1 MPKRGETTKNDF
13 VVFALI
19 FERFLAEQS
28 QKPYFCKKYPK
39 MKKVHFIA
47 IGGSAMHNL
56 AIALH
61 RKGYEVTGS
70 DDEIFEPSKS
80 RLANEGILPPRWG
93 WFPEKLD
100 DSYDAVILGM
110 HARIDNPEL
119 VRAQELGLKVYSYP
133 EYLYEQSKDKTRIVV
148 GGSHGKTTITSM
160 ILHVLKQVGI
170 ETDFMVGAQL
180 EGFDVM
186 VRLSETA
193 KYMVMEGDE
202 YLTSPIDRV
211 PKFHHYHSH
220 IAVISGIGW
229 DHVNVFPTFDN
240 YLEQFRI
247 FVRTIE
253 KGGCLIYD
261 QTDIEAEKIAQGAQC
276 QTFGYGVHP
285 FESDGL
291 KTILLLPDGSSR
303 EVGVF
308 GSHNMKNINAARLVC
323 RQLGV
328 TDVQF
333 YEAISTFKG
342 AARRLELLFDNGDN
356 FVFRD
361 FAHAPS
367 KVNASVKALR
377 EQFPE
382 KHLIA
387 VFELHTYS
395 SLSEVFI
402 DHYRDALK
410 LADTAIVFY
419 DPHAVAIK
427 KLELMPDARIVEGF
441 GRPDLK
447 VVHNKAELVTLLE
460 QGQRKNV
467 VGAFMSSGD
476 FNGLTTDDLKSLYA

>member
-1 MPKRGETTKNDF
+1 MF
-13 VVFALI
+13 
-19 FERFLAEQS
+19 S
-28 QKPYFCKKYPK
+28 
-39 MKKVHFIA
+39 
-47 IGGSAMHNL
+47 
-56 AIALH
+56 
-61 RKGYEVTGS
+61 
-70 DDEIFEPSKS
+70 
-80 RLANEGILPPRWG
+80 PP
-93 WFPEKLD
+93 
-100 DSYDAVILGM
+100 
-110 HARIDNPEL
+110 
-119 VRAQELGLKVYSYP
+119 
-133 EYLYEQSKDKTRIVV
+133 
-148 GGSHGKTTITSM
+148 
-160 ILHVLKQVGI
+160 
-170 ETDFMVGAQL
+170 
-180 EGFDVM
+180 
-186 VRLSETA
+186 
-193 KYMVMEGDE
+193 
-202 YLTSPIDRV
+202 LT
-211 PKFHHYHSH
+211 
-220 IAVISGIGW
+220 
-229 DHVNVFPTFDN
+229 
-240 YLEQFRI
+240 
-247 FVRTIE
+247 
-253 KGGCLIYD
+253 
-261 QTDIEAEKIAQGAQC
+261 EKIAQGAQC

-291 KTILLLPDGSSR
+291 KTILLLPDGSRR

-328 TDVQF
+328 TDAQF

-382 KHLIA
+382 KHLVA

-427 KLELMPDARIVEGF
+427 KLELMPDSRIVEGF

-447 VVHNKAELVTLLE
+447 VVHSKAELVTLLE
-460 QGQRKNV
+460 KGQRKNV

>member
-1 MPKRGETTKNDF
+1 
-13 VVFALI
+13 
-19 FERFLAEQS
+19 
-28 QKPYFCKKYPK
+28 

-80 RLANEGILPPRWG
+80 RLANEGILPEQWG
-93 WFPEKLD
+93 WYPEKLD
-100 DSYDAVILGM
+100 KSYDAVILGM
-110 HARIDNPEL
+110 HARADNPEL
-119 VRAQELGLKVYSYP
+119 VRAQELGIKVYSYP
-133 EYLYEQSKDKTRIVV
+133 EYLYEQSRDKTRIVI

-160 ILHVLKQVGI
+160 ILHVMKHAGL

-211 PKFHHYHSH
+211 PKFHHYHPH

-253 KGGCLIYD
+253 PGGCLIYD
-261 QTDIEAEKIAQGAQC
+261 QTDLEAEKIAQGATC
-276 QTFGYGVHP
+276 TTFGYGVHP
-285 FESDGL
+285 FEARDTHSV
-291 KTILLLPDGSSR
+291 LLLPDGRRS

-328 TDVQF
+328 TDERF
-333 YEAISTFKG
+333 YEAIASFKG
-342 AARRLELLFDNGDN
+342 AARRLELLFSNADNGN

-377 EQFPE
+377 EQFPQ

-410 LADTAIVFY
+410 LADQAVVFY

-427 KLELMPDARIVEGF
+427 KLELMPDERIVEGF
-441 GRPDLK
+441 GRPDLR
-447 VVHNKAELVTLLE
+447 VVHNKAELLALLE
-460 QGQRKNV
+460 KGQRNDT

-476 FNGLTTDDLKSLYA
+476 FNGLTTDDLKSVFD

>member
-1 MPKRGETTKNDF
+1 
-13 VVFALI
+13 
-19 FERFLAEQS
+19 
-28 QKPYFCKKYPK
+28 
-39 MKKVHFIA
+39 
-47 IGGSAMHNL
+47 MHNL
-56 AIALH
+56 ALAVAS
-61 RKGYEVTGS
+61 KAGYQVTGS
-70 DDEIFEPSKS
+70 DDEIFEPALSHL
-80 RLANEGILPPRWG
+80 RDAGLLPDEIG
-93 WFPEKLD
+93 WHPERITPDLD
-100 DSYDAVILGM
+100 AIILGM
-110 HARIDNPEL
+110 HAREDNPEL

-133 EYLYEQSKDKTRIVV
+133 EYLYEQSKDKTRIVI

-160 ILHVLKQVGI
+160 ILHVLQKVGV

-211 PKFHHYHSH
+211 PKFHHYHPH

-253 KGGCLIYD
+253 PGGCLIYD
-261 QTDIEAEKIAQGAQC
+261 QTDVEADKIAQGAQC
-276 QTFGYGVHP
+276 RTFGYGVHP

-291 KTILLLPDGSSR
+291 KTTLLLSDGGRR
-303 EVGVF
+303 EVSVF

-323 RQLGV
+323 QQLGV
-328 TDVQF
+328 SDAQF
-333 YEAISTFKG
+333 YDAIATFKG

-356 FVFRD
+356 YVFRD

-382 KHLIA
+382 KHLLA

-419 DPHAVAIK
+419 DPHAVSIK
-427 KLELMPDARIVEGF
+427 KLDLMTDGRIIEGF
-441 GRPDLK
+441 RRKDLK
-447 VVHNKAELVTLLE
+447 VVHNKAELVELL
-460 QGQRKNV
+460 QKGQRHNV
-467 VGAFMSSGD
+467 IGAFMSSGD
-476 FNGLTTDDLKSLYA
+476 FNGLTTDDLKALYA

>member
-1 MPKRGETTKNDF
+1 
-13 VVFALI
+13 
-19 FERFLAEQS
+19 
-28 QKPYFCKKYPK
+28 
-39 MKKVHFIA
+39 
-47 IGGSAMHNL
+47 
-56 AIALH
+56 
-61 RKGYEVTGS
+61 
-70 DDEIFEPSKS
+70 
-80 RLANEGILPPRWG
+80 
-93 WFPEKLD
+93 
-100 DSYDAVILGM
+100 
-110 HARIDNPEL
+110 
-119 VRAQELGLKVYSYP
+119 
-133 EYLYEQSKDKTRIVV
+133 
-148 GGSHGKTTITSM
+148 M

-211 PKFHHYHSH
+211 PKFHHYHPH

-253 KGGCLIYD
+253 NGGCLIYD
-261 QTDIEAEKIAQGAQC
+261 QTDIEAGKIAQSAQC

-285 FESDGL
+285 FESEGIR
-291 KTILLLPDGSSR
+291 TTLLLPDGSRR

-308 GSHNMKNINAARLVC
+308 GSHNMKNLNAARLVC
-323 RQLGV
+323 NQLGV
-328 TDVQF
+328 TDEQF
-333 YEAISTFKG
+333 YEAIATFKG

-356 FVFRD
+356 FIFRD

-367 KVNASVKALR
+367 KVSASVKALR
-377 EQFPE
+377 EQFAE
-382 KHLIA
+382 KHLVA

-402 DHYRDALK
+402 DHYRNALD

-427 KLELMPDARIVEGF
+427 KLELMPDDRIVEGF
-441 GRPDLK
+441 GRADLK
-447 VVHNKAELVTLLE
+447 VVHNKAELVNLL
-460 QGQRKNV
+460 QKGQRRNV

>member
-1 MPKRGETTKNDF
+1 M
-13 VVFALI
+13 L
-19 FERFLAEQS
+19 
-28 QKPYFCKKYPK
+28 

-70 DDEIFEPSKS
+70 DDEIFEPSRS
-80 RLANEGILPPRWG
+80 RLKNEGILPEKQG
-93 WFPEKLD
+93 WHSEQLD
-100 DSYDAVILGM
+100 STYDAVILGM

-119 VRAQELGLKVYSYP
+119 VKAQELGLKVYSYP
-133 EYLYEQSKDKTRIVV
+133 EYLYEQTKDKTRIVI

-180 EGFDVM
+180 EGFYVM

-193 KYMVMEGDE
+193 KYMIMEGDE
-202 YLTSPIDRV
+202 YLTSPIDLV
-211 PKFHHYHSH
+211 PKFHHYHPN

-229 DHVNVFPTFDN
+229 DHVNVFPTFES

-247 FVRTIE
+247 FVKTIE
-253 KGGCLIYD
+253 PGGSLIYD
-261 QTDIEAEKIAQGAQC
+261 ETDREAEKIAQNADC

-285 FESDGL
+285 FESEGVE
-291 KTILLLPDGSSR
+291 TTLLLPDGGKS

-328 TDVQF
+328 ADTDF
-333 YEAISTFKG
+333 YQAIRTFKG
-342 AARRLELLFDNGDN
+342 ASRRLELLFNHEGN

-395 SLSEVFI
+395 SLSESFI
-402 DHYRDALK
+402 DHYQNALH
-410 LADTAIVFY
+410 LADEAIVFY

-427 KLELMPDARIVEGF
+427 KLNLMTDERIVAGF
-441 GRPDLK
+441 GQSELK
-447 VVHNKAELVTLLE
+447 MVHSRDELIRLLE
-460 QGQRKNV
+460 SGKRTEI

-476 FNGLTTDDLKSLYA
+476 FNGLTTDDLKKLYA

>member
-1 MPKRGETTKNDF
+1 MF
-13 VVFALI
+13 FLIVIQLFAN
-19 FERFLAEQS
+19 FTANFTA
-28 QKPYFCKKYPK
+28 

-70 DDEIFEPSKS
+70 DDEIFEPSKT
-80 RLANEGILPPRWG
+80 RLANEGILPEKWG
-93 WFPEKLD
+93 WYPEKLD
-100 DSYDAVILGM
+100 NSYDAVILGM

-119 VRAQELGLKVYSYP
+119 IRAQELGLKVYSYP
-133 EYLYEQSKDKTRIVV
+133 EYLYEQSKDKTRIVI

-211 PKFHHYHSH
+211 PKFHHYHPN

-229 DHVNVFPTFDN
+229 DHVNVFPTFDC
-240 YLEQFRI
+240 YLDQFRI
-247 FVRTIE
+247 FTDTIE
-253 KGGCLIYD
+253 PGGCLIYD
-261 QTDIEAEKIAQGAQC
+261 GTDTEAEKIAQCAKVK
-276 QTFGYGVHP
+276 TYGYGVHP
-285 FESDGL
+285 FENDDIRTSL
-291 KTILLLPDGSSR
+291 ILPDGSRR

-323 RQLGV
+323 QQLGV
-328 TDVQF
+328 SDAQF
-333 YEAISTFKG
+333 YEAIASFKG
-342 AARRLELLFDNGDN
+342 AARRLELLFGPLTGSGTNNGN
-356 FVFRD
+356 YIFRD

-377 EQFPE
+377 EQFPRH
-382 KHLIA
+382 HLLA

-402 DHYRDALK
+402 DHYRDALNV
-410 LADTAIVFY
+410 ADQAIVFY

-427 KLELMPDARIVEGF
+427 KLELMPDERIMAGF
-441 GRPDLK
+441 GRSDLK
-447 VVHNKAELVTLLE
+447 VVHNKTELMALLADSPK
-460 QGQRKNV
+460 QNV
-467 VGAFMSSGD
+467 IGAFMSSGD